1 MKVLFSALLF
11 LSFAASAVTEL
22 DGRSLTPEAIA
33 RVADG
38 GQVSISPQTKAVVH
52 QSYITLMASVAA
64 GQPVYGMTH
73 GVGLNKDKK
82 AAEDAA
88 QFNRDLL
95 RAHAAGTGKPLSIR
109 AARAVMVTRLNM
121 LLTGGSGAHPDV
133 IETYIRF
140 LNQQVTPLI
149 PSSGSIGEADITLLS
164 HIGLAMI
171 GEGDVYYQGKQMPA
185 LIALKK
191 STIPPLQPVAKD
203 ALAIISSNAF
213 SAALAALVLHD
224 ISRLINLNFLSYAL
238 SLEALNGHI
247 SPFRSETLQQRPYPE
262 VIQSGTILRSLLNG
276 SSLTEPDTSRPLQDP
291 LSFRSGVYLLADLL
305 DSYRRAYRQLFIQL
319 NSADDNPVVI
329 LPDAAT
335 PAGAVRPSANFES
348 LPVVT
353 AFEQL
358 NMSMARYSLAE
369 AQQLVVL
376 NTPAFTGLTRFLGTE
391 NTTHAFGGVEK
402 TMMSAAIRN
411 KSLALPVS
419 LDYLPVAGGLED
431 IATNAPLVIDRLQQQ
446 VDNSYEL
453 LSILLIHS
461 AQAIDL
467 RRQKNP
473 HFRLA
478 PDTASLYDVVRASV
492 SFMDNDKS
500 LQTDIQTIANILR
513 DNNSHTIIRSH
524 YAICTHPH
532 HQRGCDRRTKTETD

>member
-1 MKVLFSALLF
+1 MKVLFSALLL

-22 DGRSLTPEAIA
+22 DGRSLTPEAIV

-38 GQVSISPQTKAVVH
+38 RQVRISPQTKAVVH

-82 AAEDAA
+82 AAEDAI

-133 IETYIRF
+133 TETYIRF
-140 LNQQVTPLI
+140 LNQQITPLI
-149 PSSGSIGEADITLLS
+149 PSSGSTGEADITLLS

-185 LIALKK
+185 GIALEK
-191 STIPPLQPVAKD
+191 SAIPALKPVAKD

-213 SAALAALVLHD
+213 SAALAALALYD

-247 SPFRSETLQQRPYPE
+247 SPFLAETLQQRPYPE
-262 VIQSGTILRSLLNG
+262 VIQSAAILRSLLDG
-276 SSLTEPDTSRPLQDP
+276 SSLNEPDASRPLQDP
-291 LSFRSGVYLLADLL
+291 LSFRSGVYLLADLRG
-305 DSYRRAYRQLFIQL
+305 SYQRAYRQLFIQL

-329 LPDAAT
+329 LPDTTT
-335 PAGAVRPSANFES
+335 PSGVVRPSANFES
-348 LPVVT
+348 LPVVA

-358 NMSMARYSLAE
+358 SMSMARYSLAK
-369 AQQLVVL
+369 AQQLIVL
-376 NTPAFTGLTRFLGTE
+376 NTPVFTGLSRFLGTE
-391 NTTHAFGGVEK
+391 NTTHAFGAVEK
-402 TMMSAAIRN
+402 SMMAAAMRN

-431 IATNAPLVIDRLQQQ
+431 VATNAPLVIDHLQQQ
-446 VDNSYEL
+446 IDNSYEL

-461 AQAIDL
+461 AQAIDF

-478 PDTASLYDVVRASV
+478 PDTASLYDVVRTSV
-492 SFMDNDKS
+492 LFIDRDKS
-500 LQTDIQTIANILR
+500 LQADIQTLANILR
-513 DNNSHTIIRSH
+513 NNNHKIIRSH
-524 YAICTHPH
+524 YAVCTHPH
-532 HQRGCDRRTKTETD
+532 HQRGCDRRTKAETD